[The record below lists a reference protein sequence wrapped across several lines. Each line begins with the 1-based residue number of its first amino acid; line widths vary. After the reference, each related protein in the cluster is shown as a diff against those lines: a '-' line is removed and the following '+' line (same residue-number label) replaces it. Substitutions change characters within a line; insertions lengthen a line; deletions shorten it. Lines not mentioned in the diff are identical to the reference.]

1 MKLYFSLFGI
11 EVSMNV
17 RGYEIC
23 VASVRCGD
31 PYGDQ
36 AWFFAATLLG
46 ARFKAWRL
54 ARLYAKV
61 ELVDQNI
68 FIWSGTRATRDESPI
83 VVRRL
88 RIKHSVPL
96 FTE

>member
-17 RGYEIC
+17 RGYEVC

-36 AWFFAATLLG
+36 AWFCTSTLLG

-54 ARLYAKV
+54 ARMYAKL

-68 FIWSGTRATRDESPI
+68 FIWSGTYPMRDESPI

-88 RIKHSVPL
+88 RIKYSVPL
-96 FTE
+96 FTK